1 MKDVSNQQ
9 ITEHLKRL
17 NTWWEDGSA
26 DEATQALRPRAYL
39 EPVRRLLQDPDLRR
53 AIVLLGPRR
62 VGKTILIRHLIGEL
76 LASGVPKQNIAYVEM
91 DHPLL
96 HGQSLDALI
105 RQIESVTPDAEGT
118 RYLFFDEIQSHKDWE
133 KYLKALVDH
142 RPDLRLLVSGSAA
155 AALKR
160 QSTESGAG
168 RFTDF
173 LLPPLTFSEYLQL
186 RSEAPSIR
194 EERPGYYA
202 LEDIGRLNEQFV
214 DYVNFGGYPELAL
227 SPTVRGD
234 PGRFVKSDIVDK
246 VLLRDLPQLYGIQ
259 DIQEL
264 NSLFTLLAFNT
275 AEEVSFEKLSQRSGV
290 GKPTIQRYI
299 EYLEAAFLIKRVF
312 RVDQDGRRYQRER
325 SFKVFLTNPAMYTG
339 LFGAMHPDDA
349 GFGHLVE
356 TALYAQR
363 FHEGAQLNYARWG
376 ADHCEVDLVELSP
389 ALVPTLALEIK
400 WSDQYVHRPEG
411 LEGLMRFA
419 RKNRLAQAWATT
431 RSTFG
436 KTTIDGSEI
445 RQWPAAVLAFHY
457 GVRAVR
463 GRLAGH
469 SVAIKG
475 IEA

>member
-17 NTWWEDGSA
+17 NTWWEDGNA

-173 LLPPLTFSEYLQL
+173 LLPPLTS
-186 RSEAPSIR
+186 SSSACSASIR
-194 EERPGYYA
+194 MAGA
-202 LEDIGRLNEQFV
+202 TS
-214 DYVNFGGYPELAL
+214 A
-227 SPTVRGD
+227 S
-234 PGRFVKSDIVDK
+234 
-246 VLLRDLPQLYGIQ
+246 
-259 DIQEL
+259 
-264 NSLFTLLAFNT
+264 
-275 AEEVSFEKLSQRSGV
+275 
-290 GKPTIQRYI
+290 
-299 EYLEAAFLIKRVF
+299 AASRCF
-312 RVDQDGRRYQRER
+312 
-325 SFKVFLTNPAMYTG
+325 
-339 LFGAMHPDDA
+339 
-349 GFGHLVE
+349 
-356 TALYAQR
+356 
-363 FHEGAQLNYARWG
+363 
-376 ADHCEVDLVELSP
+376 
-389 ALVPTLALEIK
+389 
-400 WSDQYVHRPEG
+400 
-411 LEGLMRFA
+411 
-419 RKNRLAQAWATT
+419 
-431 RSTFG
+431 
-436 KTTIDGSEI
+436 
-445 RQWPAAVLAFHY
+445 
-457 GVRAVR
+457 
-463 GRLAGH
+463 
-469 SVAIKG
+469 
-475 IEA
+475 